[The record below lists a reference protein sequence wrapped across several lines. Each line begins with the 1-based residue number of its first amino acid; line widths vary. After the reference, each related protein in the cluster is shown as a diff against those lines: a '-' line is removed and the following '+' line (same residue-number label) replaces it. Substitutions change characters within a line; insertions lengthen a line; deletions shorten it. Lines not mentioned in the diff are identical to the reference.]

1 MNRREKMLAL
11 MVVLIVAALG
21 VKSLHGRYRDA
32 VDRRA
37 KAVAEA
43 QDRLFAVNRKLAQGR
58 AAVRQLQDWESRS
71 LPADRDKAITLYKAW
86 LLETAKKAGL
96 EVNDIN
102 PTSRPSASTAY
113 TAIGYQ
119 IKAAG
124 SLKNVA
130 AMLYEFYR
138 SPQLHQITRLQL
150 TRPQGATN
158 IEVSLDVE
166 ALSLPRA
173 EATDKLPEGDSKR
186 LKLASVDD
194 YQKTLDDRDLVN
206 VYQPPRPPRPPIAD
220 RSERPKPEK
229 FDDAEQAHFTASVGP
244 AEALQAWITVRTTG
258 EAMHLSAGDEIKVGL
273 LEGKIVS
280 IEGRSLIY
288 ESEGKKYR
296 VALGESLRK
305 GKELAPDGTTTD
317 EKPLETPKS

>member
-11 MVVLIVAALG
+11 MVVLIVAAFG
-21 VKSLHGRYRDA
+21 ANSLFGRYQSA
-32 VDRRA
+32 VLRRNE
-37 KAVAEA
+37 AVTEA
-43 QDRLFAVNRKLAQGR
+43 QKQLFAVNRKLAQGR

-71 LPADRDKAITLYKAW
+71 LPADREKAITLYKAW
-86 LLETAKKAGL
+86 LVETAKKAGL

-102 PTSRPSASTAY
+102 PSSRPSASTAY
-113 TAIGYQ
+113 SAIGYQ
-119 IKAAG
+119 VKATG
-124 SLKNVA
+124 TLKNVA

-150 TRPQGATN
+150 NRPQGASN

-186 LKLASVDD
+186 LKLASLDD
-194 YQKTLDDRDLVN
+194 YQKTLDERDLVN
-206 VYQPPRPPRPPIAD
+206 VYQPPRPPRPVAE
-220 RSERPKPEK
+220 RSGPPKPDK
-229 FDDAEQAHFTASVGP
+229 FDDAEQAHFTASLGP
-244 AEALQAWITVRTTG
+244 TEALQAWITVRTTG
-258 EAMHLSAGDEIKVGL
+258 ETMHLSAGDEIKIGL

-280 IEGRSLIY
+280 IEGRSLVY
-288 ESEGKKYR
+288 ETEGKKFR

-305 GKELAPDGTTTD
+305 GKELQADGSATE
-317 EKPLETPKS
+317 EKPSETPES